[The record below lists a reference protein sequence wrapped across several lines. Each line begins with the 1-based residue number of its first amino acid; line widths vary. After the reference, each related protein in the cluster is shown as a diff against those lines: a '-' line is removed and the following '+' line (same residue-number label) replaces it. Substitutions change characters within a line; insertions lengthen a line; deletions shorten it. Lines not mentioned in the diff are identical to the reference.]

1 MWWITRRAS
10 GPRARSRHAARV
22 IAHSARPFG
31 RISGGKSPSAA
42 ASTTGQR
49 RLTRARMRRATPA
62 RAIDPA
68 RRRRPSQRAAGAMA
82 LVKTGGAVQQ
92 VAEEGGEADDDRA
105 DPVYPRARAAYT

>member
-1 MWWITRRAS
+1 MWWIT
-10 GPRARSRHAARV
+10 
-22 IAHSARPFG
+22 

-49 RLTRARMRRATPA
+49 RLTRARMRRAPA

-105 DPVYPRARAAYT
+105 PTRSTHAPIYVKSRIKR